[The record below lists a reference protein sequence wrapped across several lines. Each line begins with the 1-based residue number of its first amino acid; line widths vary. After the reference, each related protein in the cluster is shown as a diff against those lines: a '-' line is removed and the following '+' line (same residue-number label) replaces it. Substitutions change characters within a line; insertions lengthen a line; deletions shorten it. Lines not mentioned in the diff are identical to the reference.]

1 MCDPKVLTLLECF
14 ESVPD
19 PRMDKKCDHLLIDI
33 IVISICASICDAEGW
48 TDVET
53 FGKTKQEW
61 LSTFLL
67 LPNGIPSH
75 DTFGR
80 VFGLLDAQA
89 FEQAFIRWVESVFKV
104 TKGQVIALDGKTL
117 RGSHDSRLGKE
128 AIHVVSAWAKASGL
142 VLGQH
147 KVDEKSNEITAIPHL
162 LRLLDVSGCIVTI
175 DAMGTQT
182 KIARAIREEK
192 ADYVLRVKANQ
203 GHLYQDIEDWFI
215 HADQVQFKGMTW
227 DYAST
232 TNKNHGRIE
241 IRRCWTISDPLAFEY
256 IRNYQG
262 WTDLQTLIR
271 VERER
276 HIDDQVERDVAYYIS
291 SLAPHAQRILEATR
305 GHWAIENSLHWVLD
319 VTFREDDS
327 RIRQDN
333 APHNMAIVKRI
344 ALNILKKD
352 TSKGSLRTKRYQAA
366 LDTAFLEHLLH
377 QI

>member
-1 MCDPKVLTLLECF
+1 MSNYESLSLLECF
-14 ESVPD
+14 ENLPD
-19 PRMDKKCDHLLIDI
+19 PRIDKKCDHRLIDI
-33 IVISICASICDAEGW
+33 IVITVCASICNAEGW

-53 FGKTKQEW
+53 FGKSRYEW
-61 LSTFLL
+61 LATFLS
-67 LPNGIPSH
+67 LPHGIPSH

-80 VFGLLDAQA
+80 VFAALDAEA
-89 FEQAFIRWVESVFKV
+89 FEQTFIRWVESVFKV

-117 RGSHDSRLGKE
+117 RRSHDKTIGKN
-128 AIHVVSAWAKASGL
+128 AIHMVSAWAKESGL
-142 VLGQH
+142 VLGQQ
-147 KVDEKSNEITAIPHL
+147 KVGEKSNEITAIPQL

-182 KIARAIREEK
+182 KIAQAIRDEK

-203 GHLYQDIEDWFI
+203 GHLHQDIEDWFI
-215 HADQVQFKGMTW
+215 YADQVQFTDMNS
-227 DYAST
+227 DYATT

-262 WTDLQTLIR
+262 WVDLKTLVR

-276 HIDDQVERDVAYYIS
+276 RINDHVQRDVAYYIS
-291 SLAPHAQRILEATR
+291 SLPPNAQRILDATR

-319 VTFREDDS
+319 VTFREDDT
-327 RIRQDN
+327 RIRQGN
-333 APHNMAIVKRI
+333 APQNMAIVKRI

-352 TSKGSLRTKRYQAA
+352 ASKGSLRTKRYRAA
-366 LDTAFLEHLLH
+366 LDNDFLEALLD

>member
-1 MCDPKVLTLLECF
+1 MSDHEALSLVECF
-14 ESVPD
+14 ENLPD
-19 PRMDKKCDHLLIDI
+19 PRMSKKCDHLLIDM
-33 IVISICASICDAEGW
+33 IVITVCAAICDAEGW

-53 FGKTKQEW
+53 FGKSKQEW
-61 LSTFLL
+61 LSSFLS

-80 VFGLLDAQA
+80 VFAALDAQA
-89 FEQAFIRWVESVFKV
+89 FEKAFLRWVEQVFKV

-117 RGSHDSRLGKE
+117 RGSHDKHLGQD
-128 AIHVVSAWAKASGL
+128 AIHLVSAWAKTSGL

-147 KVDEKSNEITAIPHL
+147 KVEAKSNEITAIPQL

-203 GHLYQDIEDWFI
+203 GQLHQDLVDWFAY
-215 HADQVQFKGMTW
+215 ADKVQFKDIKG

-241 IRRCWTISDPLAFEY
+241 IRRCWTINDPLAFEY

-262 WTDLQTLIR
+262 WTDLQTIVR

-276 HIDDQVERDVAYYIS
+276 HFGEQIERDVAYYIS
-291 SLAPHAQRILEATR
+291 SLAPHAQGLLEATR

-327 RIRQDN
+327 RIRKEN
-333 APHNMAIVKRI
+333 APQNMAILKRM

-352 TSKGSLRTKRYQAA
+352 ASKGSLRTKRYRAA
-366 LDTAFLEHLLH
+366 LDTTFLEQLLL

>member
-1 MCDPKVLTLLECF
+1 MSEYEPLSLMECI
-14 ESVPD
+14 ESLPD

-33 IVISICASICDAEGW
+33 MVITVCAAICDAEGW

-53 FGKTKQEW
+53 FGKSKQDW
-61 LSTFLL
+61 LATFLS
-67 LPNGIPSH
+67 LPHGIPSH
-75 DTFGR
+75 DTSGR
-80 VFGLLDAQA
+80 VFAVLDAEA
-89 FEQAFIRWVESVFKV
+89 FEQAFIRWVESVFKI

-117 RGSHDSRLGKE
+117 RRSHDKTIGKN
-128 AIHVVSAWAKASGL
+128 AIHMVSAWAKESGL
-142 VLGQH
+142 VLGQR
-147 KVDEKSNEITAIPHL
+147 KVDEKSNEITAIPQL
-162 LRLLDVSGCIVTI
+162 LRLLNVSGCIVTI

-182 KIARAIREEK
+182 KIAQAIRDEK

-203 GHLYQDIEDWFI
+203 GYLHQDIEDWFI
-215 HADQVQFKGMTW
+215 HADQVHFSGMNS
-227 DYAST
+227 DYATT

-262 WTDLQTLIR
+262 WADLQTLVR

-276 HIDDQVERDVAYYIS
+276 RMDDHIEQDVAYYIS
-291 SLAPHAQRILEATR
+291 SLPPDAQRILDATR

-327 RIRQDN
+327 RIRKDN
-333 APHNMAIVKRI
+333 APQNMAIVKRI

-352 TSKGSLRTKRYQAA
+352 NSKGSLRTKRYRAA
-366 LDTAFLEHLLH
+366 LDTAFLEKLLD